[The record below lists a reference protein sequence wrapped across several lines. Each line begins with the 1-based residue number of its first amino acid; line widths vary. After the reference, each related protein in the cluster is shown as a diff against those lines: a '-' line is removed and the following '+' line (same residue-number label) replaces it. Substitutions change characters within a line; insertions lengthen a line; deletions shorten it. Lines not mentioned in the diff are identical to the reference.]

1 MAVAEAV
8 FQSSGASE
16 GSSAGAGDHGGAEDG
31 DEDDDDALSKECA
44 ELEDAVEAFKRHD
57 AMLAETVTKLI
68 DFFVLLCKA
77 SRPGSRLTS
86 RSLKTTWN
94 SNTHY
99 DDSITHTESSRVGF
113 HHHGEFKLMTN
124 NTHAQSALFAV
135 FLHWLFRSILLA
147 LVGAVLPSKHC
158 KQLYNLICDG
168 WMTLGIRCFHLLANI
183 RRRRTTLLR
192 TPSHLP
198 RVPRRLR
205 NTVGQL
211 TLNFSFGFD
220 SDLPFDRLAEPV
232 Y

>member
-1 MAVAEAV
+1 MAVAAAV

-16 GSSAGAGDHGGAEDG
+16 ASSAGAGDHGGAEDG

-44 ELEDAVEAFKRHD
+44 ELEDAVEAVEAFKKYD

-86 RSLKTTWN
+86 RSLKTTGN
-94 SNTHY
+94 SR
-99 DDSITHTESSRVGF
+99 SSMV
-113 HHHGEFKLMTN
+113 MTN

-135 FLHWLFRSILLA
+135 FLHCLFRSILLA

-158 KQLYNLICDG
+158 KQLYDLICDG

>member
-1 MAVAEAV
+1 MAVAAAV

-16 GSSAGAGDHGGAEDG
+16 ASSAGAGDHGGAEDG

-44 ELEDAVEAFKRHD
+44 ELEDAMEAVEAFKKYD

-68 DFFVLLCKA
+68 DFFALLCKA

-86 RSLKTTWN
+86 RSLKTTGN
-94 SNTHY
+94 SR
-99 DDSITHTESSRVGF
+99 SSMV
-113 HHHGEFKLMTN
+113 MTN

-135 FLHWLFRSILLA
+135 FLHCLFRSILLA

-158 KQLYNLICDG
+158 KQLYDLICDG